1 MQVVTELGKTI
12 RLRMGGKRRDEE
24 GAVRINLGKQ
34 FYDSVMPLSR
44 AASHTGS
51 TALSRHIYGV

>member
-24 GAVRINLGKQ
+24 GVVRINLGKQ
-34 FYDSVMPLSR
+34 FLITESQNGLGLKGPEES
-44 AASHTGS
+44 
-51 TALSRHIYGV
+51 